1 MTYSSLPKSQ
11 EPPVNS
17 AEYYQMM
24 QQASASN
31 TSSNVQQMAAPPHI
45 QGPAPG
51 FGALRNRFKGESV
64 TESINPMQEIRRQQQ
79 SSVGNNSLTSLRDQ
93 YMNRAKESVQFQEE
107 SFSQRIQH
115 VSRSIAGEDQPQQ
128 QHQQQQQY
136 QPSQV
141 SQQEESQVQSQSVDD
156 QAGSSEGAVAE
167 GGSSS
172 CASSL
177 DNDATLTAAPAS

>member
-1 MTYSSLPKSQ
+1 
-11 EPPVNS
+11 
-17 AEYYQMM
+17 MM

-128 QHQQQQQY
+128 QHQHQQQQQQQQQY